1 MPLMQIRDV
10 SLFVEVVGSG
20 PPVLVMHGGP
30 SADHWTL
37 AALRRCADQA
47 TLVFYDHRCNG
58 RSEGAPVSSMTW
70 DNLTADADALRERLG
85 FDRWTVLGHSFGGHV
100 ALEYAL
106 RYPGR
111 VAQLVLVDTAA
122 DSRWSQ
128 QNAPRVLEERGWPPA
143 KVELCRRWFNGA
155 IEPREAFRTLMTLG
169 PAYYH
174 RPSLITLLREVLG
187 GSWRTKL
194 RPEALIF
201 AGQHLMPGW
210 SIVDRLAE
218 IRAPTLVVAGA
229 SDFIFPPAAQREL
242 AAGIPQARLH
252 LIEGAGH
259 EPWSEQPAAFF
270 SALRAFLPKAPARR
284 GNPQRGGGSGS
295 SRRRRITSAI
305 DARRPARSR
314 SCASAL
320 SRGRDGSGARVTCE
334 PTADARASSALH
346 ARGAAQWLRS
356 GSQPFQP
363 SVRTREVPR
372 RSIRRDRRGAAPG
385 RAVWLI
391 GPMPSGS

>member
-218 IRAPTLVVAGA
+218 IRAPTLVVAGV

-242 AAGIPQARLH
+242 AAGIPHARLH

-284 GNPQRGGGSGS
+284 GIRNGVVAADPRGGAGL
-295 SRRRRITSAI
+295 R
-305 DARRPARSR
+305 
-314 SCASAL
+314 AL
-320 SRGRDGSGARVTCE
+320 STRDDPGVPDPA
-334 PTADARASSALH
+334 P
-346 ARGAAQWLRS
+346 
-356 GSQPFQP
+356 QP
-363 SVRTREVPR
+363 
-372 RSIRRDRRGAAPG
+372 
-385 RAVWLI
+385 
-391 GPMPSGS
+391 